1 LDRFAEEVAR
11 VMAAL
16 DDFIK
21 NEAAK
26 RSEATAG
33 GESPEDQPLT
43 ALATARLKKLFQELS
58 EFIDKRD
65 SDAIKLVSDIKTLLG
80 PSNISDNFLKMESYI
95 NSFKFEQAKE
105 ALWQAARELGL

>member
-1 LDRFAEEVAR
+1 
-11 VMAAL
+11 MAAL

-21 NEAAK
+21 SEEAK
-26 RSEATAG
+26 RSEETAG
-33 GESPEDQPLT
+33 GEAPEDQPLT
-43 ALATARLKKLFQELS
+43 ALARTRLKKLFQELS

-65 SDAIKLVSDIKTLLG
+65 SDAIKLVADIKALVG
-80 PSNISDNFLKMESYI
+80 PSNISDNFLKLESCI